1 MNKDTLARANAL
13 MKERKS
19 IQRELDV
26 WTKELTEKR
35 KLGYLQGWNNDHATK
50 LESNVPDEL
59 FDAFRTCSMNALRMR
74 VFEIDAEI
82 DRL

>member
-19 IQRELDV
+19 IERELNI
-26 WTKELTEKR
+26 WTKELTDKR
-35 KLGYLQGWNNDHATK
+35 KLGYLQSWNNDHATK

-59 FDAFRTCSMNALRMR
+59 FDAFRTCAMNALRMR

-82 DRL
+82 ADL